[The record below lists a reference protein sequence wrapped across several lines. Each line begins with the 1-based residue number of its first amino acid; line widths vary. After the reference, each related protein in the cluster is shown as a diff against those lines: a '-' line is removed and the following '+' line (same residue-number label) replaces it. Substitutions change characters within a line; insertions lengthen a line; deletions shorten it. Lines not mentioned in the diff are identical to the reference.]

1 MIMRYTKILLFASM
15 ALLCTPSL
23 HAQNDDEK
31 PPVNDEEIVLPEGMQ
46 TQEIDSL
53 LMATAPPLVLFTNP

>member
-15 ALLCTPSL
+15 TLLCTPSL
-23 HAQNDDEK
+23 YAQNDDEK
-31 PPVNDEEIVLPEGMQ
+31 TTSNEEEIVLPEGMQ

-53 LMATAPPLVLFTNP
+53 LKEWNIKNYL